1 MRIKILTL
9 LSVILLFSGCK
20 KSAENASNEST
31 NQDSNY
37 GVTQKEIEGLNYI
50 EYTLDE
56 KVNDIIQG
64 WTEYLQ
70 IQDVIDSIKK
80 GDLSFFNDNEK
91 AIKMLLKELKK
102 NIPETL
108 EASSIE
114 ARLLVVETKL
124 YKLESLSNL
133 STTSKEELLSTI
145 KEFLVAFSNLNLQMN
160 KKIDFDTRI
169 IERP

>member
-114 ARLLVVETKL
+114 ARLLVFETKL

>member
-20 KSAENASNEST
+20 KNTENVSNET
-31 NQDSNY
+31 IEQDSGY
-37 GVTQKEIEGLNYI
+37 GVTQKEIEDLNYTD
-50 EYTLDE
+50 YSLDE
-56 KVNDIIQG
+56 KVNVIIQD
-64 WTEYLQ
+64 WAEYLQ
-70 IQDVIDSIKK
+70 IQDVIDNVKT

-91 AIKMLLKELKK
+91 AIKLLLKELKK
-102 NIPETL
+102 NIPEEL
-108 EASSIE
+108 KAASIE

-133 STTSKEELLSTI
+133 STTSKKELLSTI
-145 KEFLVAFSNLNLQMN
+145 QEFLVSFSNLNLQMN
-160 KKIDFDTRI
+160 KKIDFDTRV